1 MADIQKF
8 KPTKL
13 YYENPEKLIIV
24 EDQPFALLQGEQY
37 EELRESIKRNGILH
51 PVYCR
56 QDYTVLSGSNRV
68 VIAQELGILVPTI
81 RFQVDMDPDIE
92 QELVYHLNTVGRQV
106 SPADRKR
113 LVFTRFKN
121 QIGKSGGLKAIHQL
135 TGIHISTLKQYSVEF
150 QNKKKFENIGISE
163 EDRKAGIRLY
173 LKWDKFRIAENEAKR
188 ERQKLE
194 RQLSELAPLSYWT
207 KEGWKKKVKS

>member
-13 YYENPEKLIIV
+13 YYENAEKLKIA
-24 EDQPFALLQGEQY
+24 EDQPFALLQGEEY

-56 QDYTVLSGSNRV
+56 RDYSLLSGSNRV
-68 VIAQELGILVPTI
+68 AIAQELGILVPAI
-81 RFQVDMDPDIE
+81 RFQAEMDPDIE
-92 QELVYHLNTVGRQV
+92 QEIIYHLNTVGRQV

-113 LVFTRFKN
+113 LVFTRFKD
-121 QIGKSGGLKAIHQL
+121 QIGKMGALKTIHQL

-150 QNKKKFENIGISE
+150 QNKKKFANIGIDE
-163 EDRKAGIRLY
+163 ESRKAGIRLY
-173 LKWDKFRIAENEAKR
+173 LKWDKYRIAENEAKK
-188 ERQKLE
+188 ERQKIERKLE
-194 RQLSELAPLSYWT
+194 EIAPLSYWT
-207 KEGWKKKVKS
+207 KEEWKKKVKP

>member
-13 YYENPEKLIIV
+13 YYENPEKLIII

-56 QDYTVLSGSNRV
+56 QDYSVLSGANRV
-68 VIAQELGILVPTI
+68 VIAQELGILVPVI
-81 RFQVDMDPDIE
+81 RFQADMDPDIE

-113 LVFTRFKN
+113 LVFARFKD

-135 TGIHISTLKQYSVEF
+135 TGIHISTLKQYSVDF
-150 QNKKKFENIGISE
+150 QNKKKFVNIGISE
-163 EDRKAGIRLY
+163 NDRRAGIRLY
-173 LKWDKFRIAENEAKR
+173 LKWDKLRIAENAAKK

-194 RQLSELAPLSYWT
+194 RQLAELAPLSYWR
-207 KEGWKKKVKS
+207 EGKWKKKVKS

>member
-1 MADIQKF
+1 M
-8 KPTKL
+8 
-13 YYENPEKLIIV
+13 
-24 EDQPFALLQGEQY
+24 
-37 EELRESIKRNGILH
+37 
-51 PVYCR
+51 
-56 QDYTVLSGSNRV
+56 
-68 VIAQELGILVPTI
+68 PTI

>member
-13 YYENPEKLIIV
+13 YYENPEKLLII

-37 EELRESIKRNGILH
+37 EELRDSIKRNGILH

-68 VIAQELGILVPTI
+68 AIAQELGILVPII
-81 RFQVDMDPDIE
+81 RFQTDMDPDIE